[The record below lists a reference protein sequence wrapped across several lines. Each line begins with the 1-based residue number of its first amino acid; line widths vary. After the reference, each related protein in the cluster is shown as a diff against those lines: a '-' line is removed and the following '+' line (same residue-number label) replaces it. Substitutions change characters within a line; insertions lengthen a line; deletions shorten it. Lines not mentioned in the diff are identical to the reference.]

1 MAQTT
6 AEPAPKKGLTGWI
19 KTIATSLAGALS
31 GAVLMYASPLVD
43 MVVKPANP
51 IANFQSQANGLT
63 VTMQNKSTSGHE
75 GWWDFGDG
83 SALEP
88 YVADEATVTH
98 TYAKAG
104 SYTVKLTLKNLV
116 GEQNERAVNVV
127 VEQGGTSLPSIDTFD
142 VVATQGDYAP
152 ATYRVVT
159 TVNNAE
165 LCVWEVGTKALEFSP
180 DTANGSQERLVT
192 FKEPG
197 SHVMKLAAYNGK
209 QAVEKTQT
217 VVVKKAPAGLMTA
230 TVEVS
235 YDAVLIEQKDTSTV
249 VQLQFPMEQKG
260 DVATITRP
268 VAANLGFEIIKAE
281 VASTAKNPGIKSAK
295 VEIDRTKRDHAVLT
309 CELVHPSGAK
319 SPRAWTVQV
328 ALTQQRQ
335 SASTVK
341 STEPVSVNLTVPGS
355 TTVPL
360 PALPT
365 GWVAKSHKLALALQQ
380 NEKHVDWKD
389 GQLPH
394 NAAVQMASGATY
406 LVNAIEES
414 GQLRIDVS
422 EIQKAISAFGN

>member
-1 MAQTT
+1 
-6 AEPAPKKGLTGWI
+6 
-19 KTIATSLAGALS
+19 
-31 GAVLMYASPLVD
+31 
-43 MVVKPANP
+43 
-51 IANFQSQANGLT
+51 
-63 VTMQNKSTSGHE
+63 
-75 GWWDFGDG
+75 
-83 SALEP
+83 
-88 YVADEATVTH
+88 
-98 TYAKAG
+98 
-104 SYTVKLTLKNLV
+104 
-116 GEQNERAVNVV
+116 
-127 VEQGGTSLPSIDTFD
+127 
-142 VVATQGDYAP
+142 
-152 ATYRVVT
+152 
-159 TVNNAE
+159 
-165 LCVWEVGTKALEFSP
+165 
-180 DTANGSQERLVT
+180 
-192 FKEPG
+192 
-197 SHVMKLAAYNGK
+197 
-209 QAVEKTQT
+209 
-217 VVVKKAPAGLMTA
+217 
-230 TVEVS
+230 VEVS